1 MEAIIN
7 LGEEK
12 VRLRANALTAH
23 HYKNQFKSD
32 ILKDTFNALG
42 GVEAILELQD
52 LASAED
58 YKKLQVLLDKI
69 DTVLIHQLV
78 WSFAKTANIHLEPF
92 YDWLLNVDMPP
103 LTELLLEDGF
113 VDLLVGNVYRIKCVI
128 L

>member
-92 YDWLLNVDMPP
+92 YDWLSNVDMPP

-113 VDLLVGNVYRIKCVI
+113 VELLVGNVYRKK
-128 L
+128 

>member
-32 ILKDTFNALG
+32 ILKDTFDALG
-42 GVEAILELQD
+42 GIGAILELQD
-52 LASAED
+52 LQKSND
-58 YKKLQVLLDKI
+58 YKKMQALINKI

-78 WSFAKTANIHLEPF
+78 WAFAKTVDIHIDPF
-92 YDWLLNVDMPP
+92 YDWLSKVDLPP
-103 LTELLLEDGF
+103 VTDLLLEDGF
-113 VDLLVGNVYRIKCVI
+113 VDLLVGNIHRKK
-128 L
+128 

>member
-1 MEAIIN
+1 MEAIIS
-7 LGEEK
+7 LGDEK
-12 VRLRANALTAH
+12 VKLKANALTAH

-52 LASAED
+52 LTNAEN

-69 DTVLIHQLV
+69 DTVLIHQII

-92 YDWLLNVDMPP
+92 YDWLSKVDMPP
-103 LTELLLEDGF
+103 VTELIQEDGF
-113 VDLLVGNVYRIKCVI
+113 VELLVGNVYRKK
-128 L
+128 

>member
-1 MEAIIN
+1 MEAIIS
-7 LGEEK
+7 LGDEK
-12 VRLRANALTAH
+12 VKLKANALTAH

-52 LASAED
+52 LTNAEN

-69 DTVLIHQLV
+69 DTVLIQQLV

-92 YDWLLNVDMPP
+92 YDWLSKVDMPP
-103 LTELLLEDGF
+103 VTELIQEDGF
-113 VDLLVGNVYRIKCVI
+113 VELLVGNVYRKK
-128 L
+128 